1 MSSFKDN
8 NKYKK
13 TSFLEGS
20 NSSFIER
27 FYSKY
32 LTSPEDLPEGWKL
45 FFDGLKDEQDI
56 ISKNLNGPSW
66 APVKKEENGLQK
78 KK

>member
-8 NKYKK
+8 SIYKK

-56 ISKNLNGPSW
+56 ISKNLM
-66 APVKKEENGLQK
+66 VKFSCIFNMIWFYFL
-78 KK
+78 